1 MKRVFYASR
10 QKRFVRVTNVEHN
23 INYEKQKKTTF
34 LPKNIIKHAKYTG
47 RAAQYLGW
55 TNSSYF
61 CILASL
67 SGAEI
72 FVPAPP
78 LYWF

>member
-47 RAAQYLGW
+47 RAAQYLG
-55 TNSSYF
+55 
-61 CILASL
+61 
-67 SGAEI
+67 
-72 FVPAPP
+72 
-78 LYWF
+78 